1 MTIMDGVFL
10 LLGTSLL
17 IHYGVSITLDDC
29 PASLL
34 RDRYLQVHGDLCYE
48 FIVYRQSTHLAAKSD
63 CEING
68 GSLVFIKSAETQQYL
83 THQLEHTYKEHQS
96 IWIGLDDIES
106 ENTFKW
112 EDGTPL
118 TYSHWAPGNGLTASG
133 AHPAQHENK
142 DCVAMDTR
150 DGGKC
155 KEFPCES
162 TDILVIVST
171 NERHSYVCQYNPSA
185 VVSQVTLPAG
195 TTMSSITHTLPAGT
209 TMSSITHTLPAGTTM
224 SSITHPCPPLSCID
238 HCSVYKRDPVTGCF
252 LCECEA

>member
-29 PASLL
+29 PASLV

-68 GSLVFIKSAETQQYL
+68 GSLVFIKSAETQQCL

-96 IWIGLDDIES
+96 IWID
-106 ENTFKW
+106 
-112 EDGTPL
+112 
-118 TYSHWAPGNGLTASG
+118 
-133 AHPAQHENK
+133 K

-150 DGGKC
+150 DGGKW

-171 NERHSYVCQYNPSA
+171 NERHSYVCQYDQSA
-185 VVSQVTLPAG
+185 LVSRVFRHP
-195 TTMSSITHTLPAGT
+195 P
-209 TMSSITHTLPAGTTM
+209 LPAGTTM

>member
-17 IHYGVSITLDDC
+17 IHYGVPITLDDC
-29 PASLL
+29 PASLV

-48 FIVYRQSTHLAAKSD
+48 FIVYHQSTHLAAKSD

-83 THQLEHTYKEHQS
+83 THLAAKEHQS

-118 TYSHWAPGNGLTASG
+118 TYSYWAPGNGPTASG
-133 AHPAQHENK
+133 AHLPS
-142 DCVAMDTR
+142 MRTR
-150 DGGKC
+150 TALLWIPETGGSGK
-155 KEFPCES
+155 
-162 TDILVIVST
+162 
-171 NERHSYVCQYNPSA
+171 
-185 VVSQVTLPAG
+185 
-195 TTMSSITHTLPAGT
+195 SSRA
-209 TMSSITHTLPAGTTM
+209 S
-224 SSITHPCPPLSCID
+224 PPI
-238 HCSVYKRDPVTGCF
+238 F
-252 LCECEA
+252 W